1 MLKKY
6 WPFILLAFLVIL
18 FWYPVTQNNDF
29 FYDDLGFIETFQQ
42 NKTTLGYFF
51 APHNEHFMPMFKAIF
66 FVMFKL
72 FSLNI
77 VPYMWLLI
85 LVHIINVCLFFYL
98 CRLIFPHAKWL
109 PLILAILVLSNSTYY
124 EVIHWFTLLCTA
136 LSFMFL
142 QVSLVFLHLYV
153 EHRERKLLLIS
164 AISSFF
170 IPMNFSLG
178 IIGIAFIF
186 LYYFCI
192 INKGFRFKEIKE
204 YFKLLWP
211 WGLAWISYLIVYF
224 IFSHSSGFKAGRG
237 LFAFNLSNAFSNVLS
252 GFGGFFIKSLG
263 IGLLMQPLNI
273 WVAGFLIFNLIGLA
287 FFLIL
292 YFSLN
297 PRKERGRVL
306 HDRGIALYSFLG
318 AFISYLVIAVART
331 DLSSGVFLNWGRY
344 QFFSVFFLT
353 IFIGNMLPSLITLF
367 SKIFNKKRFK
377 IYLTILF
384 ILFLVGQFV
393 VIRAKAH
400 SPIRTE
406 GNLFEGTSLLGY
418 QGEGIRQAGKSDNQ
432 VA

>member
-29 FYDDLGFIETFQQ
+29 FYDDWGFIETFQQ
-42 NKTTLGYFF
+42 NKATFGYFF
-51 APHNEHFMPMFKAIF
+51 APHNEHFMPMFKGIF
-66 FVMFKL
+66 FVMFKI
-72 FSLNI
+72 FGLNI
-77 VPYMWLLI
+77 VPYMWFLI
-85 LVHIINVCLFFYL
+85 LMHIINVCLFYAL
-98 CRLIFPHAKWL
+98 CKKIFPHAKWL
-109 PLILAILVLSNSTYY
+109 PIILAVLVLSNSAYY
-124 EVIHWFTLLCTA
+124 EVVHWFTLLCTA

-142 QVSLVFLHLYV
+142 QISLLYLHLYV
-153 EHRERKLLLIS
+153 EQGEKKLLIIS

-192 INKGFRFKEIKE
+192 IKKEFKIKEIKG
-204 YFKLLWP
+204 YLFRLWP
-211 WGLAWISYLIVYF
+211 YLLAWFSYLSVYLL
-224 IFSHSSGFKAGRG
+224 FSYASGFKAGRG
-237 LFAFNLSNAFSNVLS
+237 IFAFNLSNALSNVLS

-263 IGLLMQPLNI
+263 FGLLMQPINI
-273 WVAGFLIFNLIGLA
+273 WVAGILLFNLICLG
-287 FFLIL
+287 FFLLL
-292 YFSLN
+292 YFILN
-297 PRKERGRVL
+297 PRSERKRVL

-353 IFIGNMLPSLITLF
+353 IFIGNMLPSLILVF
-367 SKIFNKKRFK
+367 SKIFNKQRVKV
-377 IYLTILF
+377 YLVLLF
-384 ILFLVGQFV
+384 ILFLIGQFV
-393 VIRAKAH
+393 MIRAKAG

-406 GNLFEGTSLLGY
+406 GNLPQPPVTLRNFS
-418 QGEGIRQAGKSDNQ
+418 
-432 VA
+432 

>member
-29 FYDDLGFIETFQQ
+29 FYDDLDFIQTFQQ
-42 NKTTLGYFF
+42 NQATLGYFF
-51 APHNEHFMPMFKAIF
+51 APHNEHFMPMFKGIF
-66 FVMFKL
+66 FIMFKI
-72 FSLNI
+72 FGLNI

-85 LVHIINVCLFFYL
+85 LVHIINVSLFYAI
-98 CRLIFPHAKWL
+98 CKKIFPHAKWL
-109 PLILAILVLSNSTYY
+109 PMILAVLVLANSTYY
-124 EVIHWFTLLCTA
+124 EVIHWFILLCTA

-142 QVSLVFLHLYV
+142 QISLLCLHLYI
-153 EHRERKLLLIS
+153 EKEEKKLLIVS
-164 AISSFF
+164 VISSFF

-178 IIGIAFIF
+178 IIGIFFIF

-192 INKGFRFKEIKE
+192 INKGFRIREIKD

-211 WGLAWISYLIVYF
+211 YVVAWFLYLIIYLL
-224 IFSHSSGFKAGRG
+224 FSHNSTFVSGKGI
-237 LFAFNLSNAFSNVLS
+237 LAFNFSDSFANVLS

-263 IGLLMQPLNI
+263 FGLLMQPLNI
-273 WVAGFLIFNLIGLA
+273 WVAGILLFNLVCLA

-297 PRKERGRVL
+297 PKKERERIL

-353 IFIGNMLPSLITLF
+353 IFVGNMLPSLISIF
-367 SKIFNKKRFK
+367 SNIFNKQRFK
-377 IYLTILF
+377 AYIVILF

-393 VIRAKAH
+393 MIRAKAS

-406 GNLFEGTSLLGY
+406 GLVPQQIEVP
-418 QGEGIRQAGKSDNQ
+418 I
-432 VA
+432 